1 MTRHFRVVAAIA
13 FAIIAAPGV
22 AATSQDDID
31 DAQRAQQLAQAQ
43 QAAAEA
49 RKSIAEAQAAEAKAK
64 LGTLDTS
71 TLTKPTGTAKTL
83 NVEGNILAYSA
94 AGRIAQKIA
103 DAVAPPA
110 AADSN
115 ATRPVVI
122 LGEKEVGALQQANS
136 FRQGVT
142 RVRDAMVNFKV
153 PTLPNDDAQCT
164 QAAVG
169 GAGIGILG
177 SLDVALQIAQIFK
190 VDKSFEGSDITLDE
204 FALSAQVAKRLRAN
218 GVTQVVY
225 GPLYVAG
232 TLGNAGATEI
242 EKVLDGLGDAQ
253 VTMDIRLA
261 EIDRQVG
268 ILQARQDAARGN
280 LTASCQKAFDN
291 ARRIDAGLQIFGK
304 SLKDRADKFQ
314 VAATTVDEK
323 TGTTLLQSLV
333 TADRMSSNL
342 KDARILRLKPVSGG
356 GTVYIRTTFFSTHVG
371 VGGGAVVSFLL
382 LDGATGDVL
391 AGDTVADYGGFAEPQ
406 DLAGMLASV
415 K

>member
-1 MTRHFRVVAAIA
+1 MRRHFGAAIA
-13 FAIIAAPGV
+13 FVLAILGAPGV
-22 AATSQDDID
+22 AATSQDDVD
-31 DAQRAQQLAQAQ
+31 EAQRAQQLAQAQ
-43 QAAAEA
+43 QASAEA

-110 AADSN
+110 TAASN
-115 ATRPVVI
+115 AMTPIVI
-122 LGEKEVGALQQANS
+122 LGEKEVGALQQAHS
-136 FRQGVT
+136 FAQGVN
-142 RVRDAMVNFKV
+142 RVKVAMDKFAV
-153 PTLPNDDAQCT
+153 PKLAADDKQCAET
-164 QAAVG
+164 ASG
-169 GAGIGILG
+169 GAGIGVLG
-177 SLDVALQIAQIFK
+177 SLDVALQIAQLFK
-190 VDKSFEGSDITLDE
+190 VDKSFEGNDITLDE
-204 FALSAQVAKRLRAN
+204 FALSAQVANRLRTN
-218 GVTQVVY
+218 GVAKVVY

-232 TLGNAGATEI
+232 TLGGATDSSI
-242 EKVLDGLGDAQ
+242 AKALDDLGDAQ
-253 VTMDIRLA
+253 ISTDIRLA
-261 EIDRQVG
+261 EIDRRLG
-268 ILQARQDAARGN
+268 MLQARQDAAKDK
-280 LTASCQKAFDN
+280 LTDACQKAFDD
-291 ARRIDAGLQIFGK
+291 ARRIYAGLQTFGK

-342 KDARILRLKPVSGG
+342 ANARILRLKPVSGG

-371 VGGGAVVSFLL
+371 VGGGAVVAFLL
-382 LDGATGDVL
+382 LDGGTGAVL

-406 DLAGMLASV
+406 ELASILSGS